1 MFVFGGS
8 VMPSATAELTTIGMP
23 DFSSSGTEARVAFE
37 QAPPMIAN
45 TFWSYASFLTAAMA
59 PSGLQSL
66 AAPAVSPDD
75 GVRIRLTVPPPGAA
89 LVLTPDAPPW

>member
-23 DFSSSGTEARVAFE
+23 DFSISGTEARVALE

-45 TFWSYASFLTAAMA
+45 TFLSYASFLTAAMA
-59 PSGLQSL
+59 PSGLQLSSSRTSTTLRPWTPPSELTLSKTASTPFMTSL
-66 AAPAVSPDD
+66 P
-75 GVRIRLTVPPPGAA
+75 
-89 LVLTPDAPPW
+89 